1 MAPESGK
8 GAKHPGS
15 IGNNG
20 HLHKAVPTPRVS
32 GVVDELAKWLLTLKA
47 SDITPLGAVL
57 VACVVSAWLLGS
69 DRIVLGSRYR
79 EVVAERDRLRESGEK
94 CASAQERSR
103 DDTMQL
109 RLDLQQARFER
120 DWYQRHPQEQAT

>member
-1 MAPESGK
+1 M
-8 GAKHPGS
+8 
-15 IGNNG
+15 
-20 HLHKAVPTPRVS
+20 
-32 GVVDELAKWLLTLKA
+32 DELVQWLLTLKA
-47 SDITPLGAVL
+47 SDVTPFGAI
-57 VACVVSAWLLGS
+57 VAEVVVVAWLLSS

>member
-8 GAKHPGS
+8 GKQHPRS

-32 GVVDELAKWLLTLKA
+32 DIVDELAKWLLTLKA

-57 VACVVSAWLLGS
+57 VACVASAWLLGS

-79 EVVAERDRLRESGEK
+79 EVVADRDRLRSEGEA
-94 CASAQERSR
+94 CATAKEIDR
-103 DDTMQL
+103 DEKLQL
-109 RLDLQQARFER
+109 RQELSQAIFER
-120 DWYQRHPQEQAT
+120 DWYLRQQEPRP

>member
-1 MAPESGK
+1 ME
-8 GAKHPGS
+8 
-15 IGNNG
+15 
-20 HLHKAVPTPRVS
+20 
-32 GVVDELAKWLLTLKA
+32 ELAKWLLGLNA
-47 SDITPLGAVL
+47 ADITPLGAVL
-57 VACVVSAWLLGS
+57 VASVASAWLLGT

-94 CASAQERSR
+94 CATAQEQGR